1 MERFVYADN
10 AATTKISKPVLD
22 AMLPYLTEEY
32 GNPSSLYR
40 FGNQAKRAIE
50 KARKEV
56 ADVLNADPFEIIFTA
71 GGTEADNWVKEI
83 MRSLKNKGK
92 NHFITSA
99 VEHHALIHSA
109 QRLEKEGF
117 EVSVYEKEDFSSA
130 PDFSV
135 GTFVSKYDL
144 VLYVG
149 NMENASNQVT
159 NRYQWYTFWGN
170 GDNCPWFTA
179 EVPVVYISMANPYSL
194 VDIPQIQ
201 TYINCYSNNDY
212 VIDACVEKLMG
223 RSEFKGKSP
232 VDPFCGKEYLKY

>member
-117 EVSVYEKEDFSSA
+117 EV
-130 PDFSV
+130 
-135 GTFVSKYDL
+135 
-144 VLYVG
+144 
-149 NMENASNQVT
+149 
-159 NRYQWYTFWGN
+159 
-170 GDNCPWFTA
+170 
-179 EVPVVYISMANPYSL
+179 
-194 VDIPQIQ
+194 
-201 TYINCYSNNDY
+201 TYI
-212 VIDACVEKLMG
+212 
-223 RSEFKGKSP
+223 P
-232 VDPFCGKEYLKY
+232 VDREGLFRCDPGIRR